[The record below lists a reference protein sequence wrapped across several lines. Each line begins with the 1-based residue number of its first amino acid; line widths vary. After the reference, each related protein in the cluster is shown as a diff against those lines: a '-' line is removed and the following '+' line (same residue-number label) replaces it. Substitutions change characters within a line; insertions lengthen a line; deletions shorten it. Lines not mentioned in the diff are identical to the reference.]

1 MKRGELV
8 VVMFVLAIMLVGIV
22 SASGVS
28 SPYWDGK
35 EANPL
40 KMYKG
45 EITTTNLNLQN
56 MVGDDDV
63 TYSVAIKEGASIASL
78 VQGVYAVKAH
88 TSDTM
93 VPLRISVPSDAE
105 IGDTTKV
112 IVEFKSITSGTGGMV
127 TMGTGMSV
135 SFDVV
140 VVEKPKGNLPITWI
154 VAGIVVLVVLIWLIS
169 AGRKKRKK

>member
-1 MKRGELV
+1 MKKGELV
-8 VVMFVLAIMLVGIV
+8 MVTFVLAVMLVGIV
-22 SASGVS
+22 GASGVS
-28 SPYWDGK
+28 SQYWDGNN
-35 EANPL
+35 ANPL
-40 KMYKG
+40 NMYKG
-45 EITTTNLNLQN
+45 QTTTTNLNLQN

-78 VQGVYAVKAH
+78 IQGVYAVKAH

-93 VPLRISVPSDAE
+93 VPLRITVPDDAK

-112 IVEFKSITSGTGGMV
+112 IVEFKTITSGTGGMV
-127 TMGTGMSV
+127 SMGTGMSV

-154 VAGIVVLVVLIWLIS
+154 VVGIVVLIILIWLIS
-169 AGRKKRKK
+169 AGKKKRKK